1 MQILFLHRV
10 FPGQFRYLAAA
21 LAANPD
27 HQVVFGTMRPE
38 GELPGVHEVLYAPAR
53 AVHPQTH
60 FCVRTLENG
69 VLDGQAVYRLAEQ
82 LKRQGFVPDIVY
94 GHSGWGPTLFIKDI
108 FPRARLLC
116 YFEWFYR
123 AQGSSHGFDPAIPV
137 DANAQIEIRTK
148 NAPILLDLHSCDA
161 GISPTRWQQSQF
173 PAEMRAEINV
183 LHDGIPTHIV
193 LPGLGRLCLPQL
205 GLDLSA
211 VEELVTY
218 VATGMEP
225 LRGFPQF
232 IEAAALVLERRPGCH
247 VVVVGEDRVEYGNTL
262 AEGKTYKQLMLE
274 KFTPDPSRL
283 HFTGRLPYAQYVQV
297 LQSSSV
303 HVHLTYPYILSWS
316 LMEALSA
323 GCLVVGSATPPVME
337 MIRDGVNGLLVDF
350 FSPRQIAERVEEV
363 LDHPTRMAEIR
374 ARAWALILE
383 KYALFPALF
392 SALFSAPFSIL

>member
-1 MQILFLHRV
+1 MRILFLHRV

-21 LAANPD
+21 LAAHPD
-27 HQVVFGTMRPE
+27 HRVVFGTMRPE
-38 GELPGVHEVLYAPAR
+38 GQLPGVHKVLYTPAR
-53 AVHPQTH
+53 AVHSQTH
-60 FCVRTLENG
+60 FCVQTLENG

-82 LKRQGFVPDIVY
+82 LKSQGFVPDIVY

-108 FPRARLLC
+108 FPQARLLC

-123 AQGSSHGFDPAIPV
+123 SQGSSHGFDPAIPV
-137 DANAQIEIRTK
+137 DANARVEIRTK
-148 NAPILLDLHSCDA
+148 NAPILLDLDSCDR
-161 GISPTRWQQSQF
+161 GVSPTRWQQSQF
-173 PAEMRAEINV
+173 PNEMRTKIDV
-183 LHDGIPTHIV
+183 LHDGIPAHIV
-193 LPGLGRLCLPQL
+193 HPKPGRLLLPQL

-232 IEAAALVLERRPGCH
+232 MEAAALVLERRPRCH
-247 VVVVGEDRVEYGNTL
+247 VVVVGEDRVEYGNPL
-262 AEGKTYKQLMLE
+262 PEGYKQLMLE
-274 KFTPDPSRL
+274 KFTPDLSRL

-337 MIRDGVNGLLVDF
+337 MIRDSVNGLLVDF
-350 FSPRQIAERVEEV
+350 FSPRQIAERIEEV
-363 LDHPTRMAEIR
+363 LDHPTHMAEIR
-374 ARAWALILE
+374 ARARALILE
-383 KYALFPALF
+383 KYALDRVLPRQMAL
-392 SALFSAPFSIL
+392 LEQLVRG